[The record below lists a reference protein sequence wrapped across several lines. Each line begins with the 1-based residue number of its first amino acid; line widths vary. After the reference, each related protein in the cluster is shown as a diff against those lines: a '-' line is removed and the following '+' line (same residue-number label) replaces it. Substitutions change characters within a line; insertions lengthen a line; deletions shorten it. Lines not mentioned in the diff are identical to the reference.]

1 MNLGPVLNHVVV
13 VFNLSAYL
21 PDALVPQYESLRDQ
35 VVSWLALF
43 GFTSGKSDSAAGKAL
58 VAQSLLV
65 YLTDYFP
72 DTSKSQKA
80 LNDAEHSLNLARKE
94 KADKDQE
101 FARLFDPAWYGRE
114 GEWKKLAGTCIEKEA
129 GE

>member
-1 MNLGPVLNHVVV
+1 MLIPFVV

-35 VVSWLALF
+35 VASWLALF
-43 GFTSGKSDSAAGKAL
+43 GFAQSKSDSAAGETFRSQFL
-58 VAQSLLV
+58 GV
-65 YLTDYFP
+65 YLTGCSL
-72 DTSKSQKA
+72 DTSKAQKT

-94 KADKDQE
+94 NADKDQE
-101 FARLFDPAWYGRE
+101 LARLFDPAWYGRE
-114 GEWKKLAGTCIEKEA
+114 GEWKKLAGTCIEKDF

>member
-1 MNLGPVLNHVVV
+1 MNFQRVLTCLII

-35 VVSWLALF
+35 IVSWLALF
-43 GFTSGKSDSAAGKAL
+43 GFAQSKSDSAAGEAL
-58 VAQSLLV
+58 HIQILLAC
-65 YLTDYFP
+65 LTNCSV
-72 DTSKSQKA
+72 DTSKASKA
-80 LNDAEHSLNLARKE
+80 LNDAEHSLSLTRKE

-101 FARLFDPAWYGRE
+101 LARLFDPAWYGQE
-114 GEWKKLAGTCIEKEA
+114 GEWKKLAGTCIEKEV